1 MSICTACTQNKH
13 LKRIIETEGGEDYCS
28 VCRSQ
33 QSKVF
38 SIERLANLI
47 VPIITEFFRPEAKNY
62 GSDDDEGY
70 YPGELNAFYLDEVV
84 MAILKQD
91 VDFCDELAEAV
102 VEAQKLREEADEPF
116 LLDLSASYAPVS
128 IQTGTDYFTPRWS
141 LIVEELKHKRRF
153 FSESVREF
161 FDGIFADLDDITTFE
176 LDPFEF
182 QSVVRQEARGFT
194 VYRSR
199 IINSEQVKAVLD
211 NPYKEV
217 GPPPRAKARAGRMS
231 AEGVVALYCATEA
244 DAAIAELRPA
254 IGQIAAVIELQFARP
269 LRLLDFV
276 RLERALDDG
285 WDAFL
290 DPNFRTA
297 RETRRFLRKLH
308 TLISQPIVPGNEA
321 EYLVTQTMAEYL
333 AHVHPSK
340 FDGIVFRSAQ
350 HTKGTNVVL
359 FADRDAVDDVETF
372 PVEYAVGSAAFH
384 QIEQVKYSHKVL
396 VRDTQLSLW

>member
-1 MSICTACTQNKH
+1 MSICTHCTQNKH
-13 LKRIIETEGGEDYCS
+13 LKRIIEAEGSEDYCS
-28 VCRSQ
+28 VCRSR

-47 VPIITEFFRPEAKNY
+47 GPIITEFFRPEAKNH

-70 YPGELNAFYLDEVV
+70 YPGEPNAFYLDEVV

-91 VDFCDELAEAV
+91 VDFRDELAEAI

-128 IQTGTDYFTPRWS
+128 IQTGADYFTPRWN

-182 QSVVRQEARGFT
+182 QRVVRQEARGFT

-244 DAAIAELRPA
+244 DTAIAELRPA

-350 HTKGTNVVL
+350 HAKGTNVVL
-359 FADRDAVDDVETF
+359 FADRNAVDDVETF
-372 PVEYAVGSAAFH
+372 PVEYTVGSAAFH

-396 VRDTQLSLW
+396 IRDTQLSLW